1 MDIIGPTLERL
12 SKLGEWETPQTDKKA
27 KRLHHRIISVVEG
40 MHRRGWVEDE
50 QFQAFLRFERDLNK
64 ADRVRLPMCQYG
76 RPFYCADSSDNP
88 WGPLDDKTAAVF
100 RVREASVAIGH
111 PNMVRAVSIAATQ
124 ECTLESIG
132 RIVAGEGNKTAAIA
146 AGKLLM
152 QLGTY
157 RLAVHYQFIRGP

>member
-1 MDIIGPTLERL
+1 MDIIAPTPERL
-12 SKLGEWETPQTDKKA
+12 AKHAEWETPRSDTRT
-27 KRLHHRIISVVEG
+27 KRSHHRIISVVEG
-40 MHRRGWVEDE
+40 MHRRGWVWDE
-50 QFQAFLRFERDLNK
+50 QFQAFQRFERDLNK

-88 WGPLDDKTAAVF
+88 WGPLDDKMAAVF
-100 RVREASVAIGH
+100 RVREASAAIGH

-132 RIVAGEGNKTAAIA
+132 RTVAEERNKTAAIA